1 MPPADRPSLTIV
13 GSGIAGALIAYLLTA
28 QGRRVEIF
36 ERGPAYPYP
45 HTPQFEDRFLHRY
58 DNPAYRLPSDLQGLT
73 ASGTYGGD
81 VDRERHM
88 VVGGTA
94 THWAGIALR
103 MIPEDFRTKTLYG
116 FGDDWPIGYDDLEPY
131 YSRAEALLGVSGTD
145 ADNPFAPKRSRPY
158 PLPPFELSYEDRKLA
173 ARLAAAGI
181 VLHTTPQAAT
191 RLAYGDRP
199 GCQNFGACDVCP
211 IGVRYSPNYHLARA
225 VATGRCTVHRE
236 TSVRRIATA
245 DGGRRAASLIYRA
258 NGGDGDREHRG
269 PVIVL
274 AGGAIENARLLL
286 LSSRDRYPDG
296 VPLSGV
302 VGRRLTFHHLWSGSL
317 RYADRMMPGRL
328 GRWTGQSH
336 QFLTPPSRGRHGAV
350 KVEFSANVVP
360 WSADAAAGA
369 GSGDEILDRFAPVT
383 ALRDVTL
390 HSEAAPETRRTVTL
404 SSSARDR
411 FGDPYAHVHYDLSGF
426 DEATYAYARELFD
439 RFAKATGAAGAQL
452 RGIETY
458 YSGGHHMGTC
468 RMGLDRRDSAVD
480 SFGALHGCPNLFVA
494 GSSMFVGPAAVNPT
508 LTIAALAIRTAD
520 RLARM
525 F

>member
-1 MPPADRPSLTIV
+1 MPPADRPAIAIV
-13 GSGIAGALIAYLLTA
+13 GSGIAGATIAYLLTA

-45 HTPQFEDRFLHRY
+45 HAPQFEDRFLHRY
-58 DNPAYRLPSDLQGLT
+58 DNPTYRVPSDLQGLT
-73 ASGTYGGD
+73 ASGTYGGNID
-81 VDRERHM
+81 QERHM

-103 MIPEDFRTKTLYG
+103 MVPEDFRTKTLYG

-145 ADNPFAPKRSRPY
+145 ADNPFAPRRSRPF
-158 PLPPFELSYEDRKLA
+158 PLPPFELSYEDRTLG

-191 RLAYGDRP
+191 RLPYGDRP

-211 IGVRYSPNYHLARA
+211 IGVRYSPSYHLARA
-225 VATGRCTVHRE
+225 VATGRCTIRRE
-236 TSVRRIATA
+236 TTVRRIVTGAR
-245 DGGRRAASLIYRA
+245 GRRATSLIYRA
-258 NGGDGDREHRG
+258 SGESGDREYRA
-269 PVIVL
+269 PVIIL

-286 LSSRDRYPDG
+286 LSSRERHTDG
-296 VPLSGV
+296 VPLGDA

-317 RYADRMMPGRL
+317 RYAERMMPGRL

-336 QFLTPPSRGRHGAV
+336 QFLRSPTRGRHGAV

-360 WSADAAAGA
+360 WSEGAAAGA
-369 GSGDEILDRFAPVT
+369 RSGAEILNRFAPVT
-383 ALRDVTL
+383 MLRNLTL
-390 HSEAAPETRRTVTL
+390 HSETAPEDRRTVTL

-411 FGDPYAHVHYDLSGF
+411 FGDPYAHVHYDLGAF
-426 DEATYAYARELFD
+426 DEATYAYAGELFA
-439 RFAKATGAAGAQL
+439 RFAKATGAAEGRL

-468 RMGLDRRDSAVD
+468 RMSREARDGAVD
-480 SFGALHGCPNLFVA
+480 SFGALHSCPNLFVA
-494 GSSMFVGPAAVNPT
+494 GSSMFVGPTGVNPT
-508 LTIAALAIRTAD
+508 LTITALAIRTAGY
-520 RLARM
+520 LARAV
-525 F
+525 